1 MVETWVV
8 EGKKTAAARYRL
20 VATDLDGTLLDER
33 GSVTSE
39 ALHAVRCVQD
49 AGVTVC
55 LATSRRLTGTAPVA
69 EALGLRGPLILYDG
83 TQVRHS
89 ATRAILM
96 ELPLPAHVGQQVVDI
111 LADQGLQ
118 PIVQH
123 GDVYSERLLV
133 GPTPQGP
140 SQAEHF
146 LANFAHQIVELPVSA
161 LCEGQPEPL
170 RIVAFGLLRALE
182 RAAAAIAQL
191 ECGVQLLE
199 RGNYGTAELSVFA
212 PAASKG
218 NALLWLANYLGIA
231 AEETIAIG
239 DGVNDVSMLRA
250 AGLGVAM
257 GNAWPAAKQAADVV
271 TASNEEHGVAEA
283 LNRFVLRGV
292 VAREGGEA

>member
-8 EGKKTAAARYRL
+8 EGTRTAAARYRL

-33 GSVTSE
+33 GSVASE
-39 ALHAVRCVQD
+39 AMQAVRCVQD

-69 EALGLRGPLILYDG
+69 EALGLRGPLIIYDG
-83 TQVRHS
+83 AQVRHS
-89 ATRAILM
+89 STRAILM

-111 LADQGLQ
+111 LANQGLQ
-118 PIVQH
+118 PVVQH
-123 GDVYSERLLV
+123 ADVHGERLLV
-133 GPTPQGP
+133 GPTPGA
-140 SQAEHF
+140 SQAEHY
-146 LANFAHQIVELPVSA
+146 LANFAHQIVELPVRA
-161 LCEGQPEPL
+161 LCEGRPGPL
-170 RIVAFGLLRALE
+170 RIVAFGLLPALE
-182 RAAAAIAQL
+182 RAAAAMAPL

-218 NALLWLANYLGIA
+218 NALLWLANYLGVA
-231 AEETIAIG
+231 AEETLAIG

-257 GNAWPAAKQAADVV
+257 GNAGPAAKQAADVV
-271 TASNEEHGVAEA
+271 TASNKEHGVAEA
-283 LNRFVLRGV
+283 LNRFVLRD
-292 VAREGGEA
+292 AAMREGVAK